1 MTSAALRIGI
11 TGYSHAG
18 GSGVIAGE
26 LGRMLARRG
35 HSIHFIA
42 DAPPFRFA
50 SFARTA
56 AFHEVAAS
64 SYPLFKYPP
73 YTLSLAAKM
82 AEVSRQFDL
91 DLLHVHY
98 ALPHT
103 AAGILA
109 QSMLGNPTRPK
120 LVTTLHG
127 TDVTLVGSQ
136 PSLREV
142 TAHCIRASNAVTAV
156 SPFLKQK
163 AIATFS
169 DAAHIEVIPNFVD
182 LSAFS
187 RVSSAAARA
196 RLAGPDELLLVHLS
210 SFRPVKRPLDT
221 VRILA
226 AVNARR
232 PARLILIGDG
242 PEIPAVCREAERL
255 QVGDR
260 VQLLGNQIDVQ
271 PLLACSDV
279 FLLPSEEES
288 FGLALLEGMSCGVPA
303 VTSDAG
309 GLAQLV
315 ENGRNG
321 YRVALGDIESMASRV
336 LDIVADSATLEL
348 HRSCARQSAER
359 FDAELIVPMYEALY
373 RRILA

>member
-1 MTSAALRIGI
+1 MTSAPLKIGI

-26 LGRMLARRG
+26 LGRLLGRRG
-35 HSIHFIA
+35 HDVHFIA
-42 DAPPFRFA
+42 DAPPFRFP
-50 SFARTA
+50 SFARPAT
-56 AFHEVAAS
+56 FHQVSAS
-64 SYPLFKYPP
+64 CDPPVNYPP
-73 YTLSLAAKM
+73 YTLTLATKM

-91 DLLHVHY
+91 DILHVHY

-103 AAGILA
+103 VAGILA

-136 PSLREV
+136 PSLHEI
-142 TAHCIRASNAVTAV
+142 TAYCIRASNAITAV
-156 SPFLKQK
+156 SPFLKQQ
-163 AIATFS
+163 AVEAFPDSARIQ
-169 DAAHIEVIPNFVD
+169 VIPNFVD

-187 RVSSAAARA
+187 RTSSISERSKFAAA
-196 RLAGPDELLLVHLS
+196 GELLLVHLS

-226 AVNARR
+226 AVNSRR
-232 PARLILIGDG
+232 PARLLLIGDG
-242 PEIPAVCREAERL
+242 PEVPAVRREADRL

-260 VQLLGNQIDVQ
+260 VRLLGNQVDVQ

-279 FLLPSEEES
+279 FLLPSSEES
-288 FGLALLEGMSCGVPA
+288 FGLALLEAMSCGVPA

-309 GLAQLV
+309 GLGQLV
-315 ENGRNG
+315 ENGKNG
-321 YRVALGDIESMASRV
+321 YRVALGDIESMAARV
-336 LDIVADSATLEL
+336 LAIVADSATFEL
-348 HRSCARQSAER
+348 HRSCARRSAER